1 MISDTDTLLGLVK
14 LLQVK
19 APELIDLLRA
29 ESETDF
35 DNALDHFVERGVSHL
50 EANSKNYVDLDEEG
64 LSGVFS
70 AAIQMPGLTV
80 NRESHSNGHV
90 DITIQADHCT
100 PARTRL
106 CEAKIYSGPE
116 YHIGG
121 LDQLLN
127 RYTTGREGRGI
138 VLSYVR
144 KRNISGLVAAI
155 RERMDQNLPCN
166 QVGATKEHI
175 LKWSFTSAHMHS
187 CGDTLKVCHVS
198 CNLYFEGVDQ

>member
-19 APELIDLLRA
+19 APELIDLLCA
-29 ESETDF
+29 ESDTDF

-50 EANSKNYVDLDEEG
+50 EVNSKNYENLNEEG
-64 LSGVFS
+64 LSGAFS

-106 CEAKIYSGPE
+106 CEAKIYSGPK

-121 LDQLLN
+121 LDQLLS

-144 KRNISGLVAAI
+144 KKNISGLVATI

-166 QVGATKEHI
+166 QVGATKEHV

-187 CGDTLKVCHVS
+187 CGDTLEVCHVS